1 MILLIIIFV
10 SLVTATVV
18 FWQIPYSKTKAEFQ
32 KLASGLLKGA
42 PSASNKVFTKE
53 DWAALPPPVR
63 KYFETGGFTGFP
75 QMSSMKA
82 VFRKV
87 DFILSPGKT
96 AITIDYTQYNFIDQ
110 PARIAFIDTS
120 MYGVPFQG
128 LDSYVGGEGGMKGVL
143 GKTFTLFNQRG
154 GEMDQASLVTFL
166 SEVMLLPSAALQ
178 SYITWKRVDD
188 LHAEATISRYG
199 ITASGIF
206 SFREN
211 GECSSFTTEDR
222 TAIGMDGSKQKVK
235 WTAYMD
241 NYRMIGGVRQ
251 PTHLKAVWHYEQG
264 DLVYFDSDN
273 LHLEYR

>member
-10 SLVTATVV
+10 CLVTAIIV
-18 FWQIPYSKTKAEFQ
+18 FWHVPYSKTKAEFQ
-32 KLASGLLKGA
+32 RLASVLHKGA
-42 PSASNKVFTKE
+42 PAAQNKVFTKE
-53 DWAALPPPVR
+53 DWAELPPPVR
-63 KYFETGGFTGFP
+63 KYFETAGFTGMP
-75 QMSSMKA
+75 KMSSMKA

-87 DFILSPGKT
+87 DFILSPSKP
-96 AITIDYTQYNFIDQ
+96 AITIDYTQYNFIEQ
-110 PARIAFIDTS
+110 PARIAFITTS

-178 SYITWKRVDD
+178 SYITWKRIDD
-188 LHAEATISRYG
+188 LHAEAIISRYG

-241 NYRMIGGVRQ
+241 TYSMIRGVRQ

-273 LHLEYR
+273 LQLEYR